1 MQLCVSDPDRVA
13 LRPGT
18 HGGLLVG
25 STGAGEGEEAQSE
38 TGGGQLGLSQM
49 NYSQVDLGTYIVLGW
64 YLC

>member
-25 STGAGEGEEAQSE
+25 STDDDPTGAGEAQSE

-49 NYSQVDLGTYIVLGW
+49 NYSQVDLGT
-64 YLC
+64 